1 MSQAVSSPSAGG
13 ILAGQAALVT
23 GAARG
28 VGRATASLLIEHGAR
43 VLLADLDAAAADL
56 AAREL
61 GPAAVPFAGDLTR
74 PGIPAAAVAATI
86 EAWGAI
92 DIVVNNAGY
101 NLNAR
106 LTDMTD
112 EHWQRMLAV
121 HGTAP
126 FEVLRAAAPHLIE
139 AAMQDRAAGREIFR
153 KVVNVSSIAVMGS
166 AFQAN
171 YAAGKAAV
179 VGLTKSL
186 AKEWGDYRINV
197 NAVAFGSLDTRLTR
211 PRDAA
216 NILTGDH
223 EQIHLGMSARALE
236 QAVGTIP
243 FGRVGSAREAAGGVF
258 LLCTPWSNWING
270 QLLMVTGGQ
279 AFGMSA

>member
-1 MSQAVSSPSAGG
+1 MSPAVSGLPGTG

-43 VLLADLDAAAADL
+43 VLLADLDATAVEL

-61 GPAAVPFAGDLTR
+61 GSAAVPFAGDLTR
-74 PGIPAAAVAATI
+74 PGVPAAVVAATVN
-86 EAWGAI
+86 AWGAI

-106 LTDMTD
+106 LADLTD

-121 HGTAP
+121 HATAP
-126 FEVLRAAAPHLIE
+126 FEVLRAAAPYLIE
-139 AAMQDRAAGREIFR
+139 AASQDRAAGREVFR

-186 AKEWGDYRINV
+186 AKEWGEYRINV

-211 PRDAA
+211 PREAG

-223 EQIHLGMSARALE
+223 DQIQLGMSARVLE
-236 QAVGTIP
+236 QAAETIP

-279 AFGMSA
+279 TFGMSA